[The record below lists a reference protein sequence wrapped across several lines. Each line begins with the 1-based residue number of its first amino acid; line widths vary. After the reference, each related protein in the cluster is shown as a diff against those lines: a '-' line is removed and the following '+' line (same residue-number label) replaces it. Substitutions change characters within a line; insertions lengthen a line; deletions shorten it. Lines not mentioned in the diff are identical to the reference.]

1 MLKPRILCRSTLFS
15 VLGALV
21 VFAHTVP
28 VWAGGGVKATI
39 ADKPEDFGVETR
51 SGPGGVA
58 LRVGRDG
65 NVFVAAKDIKITSAL
80 AKAIAKR
87 YLQKKYKFSCG
98 LSERVLIDA
107 RHNLIY
113 LHLASEKGDTS
124 SVVKKVIS

>member
-65 NVFVAAKDIKITSAL
+65 NVFVAAKDIGKVVLGLKPRTLRNWRCMGKGPRWYQDGQEYYYALDDIEKYITKNGGKTADDD
-80 AKAIAKR
+80 
-87 YLQKKYKFSCG
+87 
-98 LSERVLIDA
+98 E
-107 RHNLIY
+107 N
-113 LHLASEKGDTS
+113 
-124 SVVKKVIS
+124 